1 MIQIENISKTYEKDD
16 TRIKAL
22 DSINLSASKGEFV
35 VVKGS
40 SGCGKTTL
48 LLTAGGLLH
57 PDAGNVFI
65 NDYDIYKL
73 SFPLRLM

>member
-1 MIQIENISKTYEKDD
+1 MIHIENVTKTYTKENNVV
-16 TRIKAL
+16 KAL
-22 DSINLSASKGEFV
+22 DDMSISVAKGEFV

-57 PDAGNVFI
+57 PQKGKVIIKIIIRPTD
-65 NDYDIYKL
+65 
-73 SFPLRLM
+73 